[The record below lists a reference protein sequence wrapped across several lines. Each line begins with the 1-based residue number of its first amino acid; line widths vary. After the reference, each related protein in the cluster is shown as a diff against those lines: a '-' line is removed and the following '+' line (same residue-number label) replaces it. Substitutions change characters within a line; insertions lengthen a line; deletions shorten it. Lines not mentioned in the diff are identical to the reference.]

1 MANKKATSANLPSV
15 LSTAAFFLFFGL
27 LLTFFILTGYLP
39 FLLSGIVMLIPA
51 LMLIGLFLFRQP
63 FAFKEKEEKELSEKR
78 FIRFLQKIGRFFVKL
93 AAAFKKLYNSYR
105 TAIKVFFLILLFVG
119 IQAFFLFSFRL
130 TREINIALWQPVA
143 LIGLML
149 ISIVLDIWCK
159 HSDTENEFNASMLKS
174 IRAYFRP
181 VYAVILLCIAGAVLK
196 SLSLWDVTVYLKYI
210 IAGIFYYTSAF
221 AAISLVIIGI
231 RNELDTRPLI
241 VIPIPFVKGAAD
253 GLSLIDYLESNTGIT
268 MRGLWSAKYIKQ
280 IAPVTVLI
288 IAGFLWI
295 STCIVQID
303 PYSQGAVYR
312 LGALKEDTLGPG
324 LHLVLPYPI
333 DKVNVYN
340 TESVNKITI
349 GYSSTEDTDNI
360 WTGGHGSNEHKLLLG
375 GGDELVSINLRL
387 EYKISNLKKY
397 LSNTSSPTQF
407 LEALAYELVTD
418 RTIDTDLASLLSAD
432 RDAFAKSFNIELS
445 RKLEKHD
452 IGIEIVSVVLE
463 SIHPPLEIAGIYQ
476 KIISAEITAEKA
488 VIDAQAIAAT
498 IKADAEAKRDTAI
511 SEAKAEQSTKIAA
524 AKTSIAEFTAG
535 VDAYNKYPKAYTY
548 NKYLKAITQAY
559 GKANLVIVGEGVDS
573 SKIYFGNF
581 DVKTAE

>member
-1 MANKKATSANLPSV
+1 MANKKTTSACLPSA
-15 LSTAAFFLFFGL
+15 LSTVAFFLFFGL
-27 LLTFFILTGYLP
+27 LLTLYILTGFLP
-39 FLLSGIVMLIPA
+39 FLLSGTVILIPA
-51 LMLIGLFLFRQP
+51 LMLMGLFLFRQP
-63 FAFKEKEEKELSEKR
+63 FVLKHKEDKEFSEKR
-78 FIRFLQKIGRFFVKL
+78 FVRFFQKIGRAFRRF
-93 AAAFKKLYNSYR
+93 AETFKKIYNNYR
-105 TAIKVFFLILLFVG
+105 TVIKVFFLILLFVV
-119 IQAFFLFSFRL
+119 IQVFFLYSFKL
-130 TREINIALWQPVA
+130 TREITLALWQPVA

-149 ISIVLDIWCK
+149 VSIVLDIWCK
-159 HSDTENEFNASMLKS
+159 HTDTENDFDAAILKS

-181 VYAVILLCIAGAVLK
+181 VYAVILLCIAGSVLK
-196 SLSLWDVTVYLKYI
+196 ALSLWDVTVYLKYI
-210 IAGIFYYTSAF
+210 IAGVFYYTSVF
-221 AAISLVIIGI
+221 AAISLVISGI
-231 RNELDTRPLI
+231 RGELDKRPLT
-241 VIPIPFVKGAAD
+241 VMPLPFIKGDAD

-268 MRGLWSAKYIKQ
+268 MRGLWSVKYIKQ

-312 LGALKEDTLGPG
+312 LGTLREDTLGPG

-333 DKVNVYN
+333 DKVNIYN
-340 TESVNKITI
+340 TESVNKITV

-360 WTGGHGSNEHKLLLG
+360 WTGGHGSNEYKLLLG
-375 GGDELVSINLRL
+375 GGDELVSINLRI
-387 EYKISNLKKY
+387 EYKISNLRKY

-488 VIDAQAIAAT
+488 VIDAKAIAAT
-498 IKADAEAKRDTAI
+498 ITAEAESKRDTVI

-524 AKTSIAEFTAG
+524 AKTAIAEFTAG
-535 VDAYNKYPKAYTY
+535 VDAYNNYPKAYTY